1 MVFEIHTLW
10 IHGSSALLV
19 GYVRNSGGKN
29 KKEEITHVSNFNEK
43 IIRSWCSL
51 RHQTKRWNPK
61 WLHTSLHQEMESI
74 SLT

>member
-29 KKEEITHVSNFNEK
+29 KKEEITHVSKKKKK
-43 IIRSWCSL
+43 IGMLRDGRSPI
-51 RHQTKRWNPK
+51 QTVRGIGYQ
-61 WLHTSLHQEMESI
+61 LVVE
-74 SLT
+74 